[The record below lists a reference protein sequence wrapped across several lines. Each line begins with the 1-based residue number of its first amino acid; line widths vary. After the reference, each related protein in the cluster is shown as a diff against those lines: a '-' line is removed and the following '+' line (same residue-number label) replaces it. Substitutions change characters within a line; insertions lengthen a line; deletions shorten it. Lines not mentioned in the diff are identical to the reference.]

1 VHSIDER
8 LERIERHA
16 DLGAFWRVGVQEPT
30 SDGPLSG
37 RLVGFKDC
45 FAVAGFERDSGV
57 PFLHEHTTAD
67 APSVRRHREAGA
79 TIVGKLSM
87 HQLAWGMMGQTPGR
101 PPVRNPHDPTRIPG
115 GSSSGSAVALA
126 AGLVDLAPG
135 TDTGGSV
142 RMPASACGIVGLKPT
157 FGLVDKAGIHPNTL
171 TLDHCGPMAR
181 TVGECALGLDVLV
194 GREPRALEPARLAGL
209 RVGVLETWFCEE
221 LDPGVERAFR
231 AAVDALGRAG
241 AVLAPADIG
250 WQHDPNVL
258 RDIYNCEPLPCYGDG
273 VAADPAPYEPFI
285 VQDVRDGFA
294 TPLTQYLETLYRLDE
309 ARRRAAADEATWDV
323 LISPTVPIPPPPID
337 SPDLTYSMNRNTKPF
352 NGLGWPALSLP
363 CGVDDLGLP
372 VGLQV
377 AGHRHEDD
385 RVLAVAAAIEG
396 VLQ

>member
-8 LERIERHA
+8 LERIDRHA
-16 DLGAFWRVGVQEPT
+16 DLGAFWRIDVQEPAT
-30 SDGPLSG
+30 DGPLTG
-37 RLVGFKDC
+37 KLVAFKDC
-45 FAVAGFERDSGV
+45 FAVAGYERDSGV
-57 PFLHEHTTAD
+57 PFLHEHCTED

-101 PPVRNPHDPTRIPG
+101 PPVRNPHDPSRIPG

-157 FGLVDKAGIHPNTL
+157 YGLVDKAGIHPNTL
-171 TLDHCGPMAR
+171 ALDHCGPMAR
-181 TVGECALGLDVLV
+181 TVGECALGFDVLL

-209 RVGVLETWFCEE
+209 RVGVLETWFCED
-221 LDPGVERAFR
+221 LDAGVERAFR
-231 AAVDALGRAG
+231 EAVDALGRAG
-241 AVLAPADIG
+241 AVLAPADTG
-250 WQHDPNVL
+250 WQQDPNVL

-273 VAADPAPYEPFI
+273 VMADPTPYEPFI

-294 TPLTQYLETLYRLDE
+294 TPLRQYLETLYRLDE
-309 ARRRAAADEATWDV
+309 ARRRATAGEAAWDV

-337 SPDLTYSMNRNTKPF
+337 GPDLTYSMNRNTKPF

-372 VGLQV
+372 VGLQL
-377 AGHRHEDD
+377 AGHRDEDD
-385 RVLAVAAAIEG
+385 RLLAVAAAIEG

>member
-16 DLGAFWRVGVQEPT
+16 DLGAFWRVGVQEPQG
-30 SDGPLSG
+30 DGPLAG
-37 RLVGFKDC
+37 KLVGFKDC
-45 FAVAGFERDSGV
+45 FAVAGLERDSGV
-57 PFLHEHTTAD
+57 PFLHEHCTED

-101 PPVRNPHDPTRIPG
+101 PPVRNPHDPSRIPG

-157 FGLVDKAGIHPNTL
+157 YGLVDKAGIHPNTL
-171 TLDHCGPMAR
+171 ALDHCGPMAR
-181 TVGECALGLDVLV
+181 TVGECALGFDVLL

-209 RVGVLETWFCEE
+209 RVGVLETWFCED
-221 LDPGVERAFR
+221 LDAGVERAFR
-231 AAVDALGRAG
+231 EAVDALGRAG
-241 AVLAPADIG
+241 AVLAPADTG
-250 WQHDPNVL
+250 WQQDPNVL

-273 VAADPAPYEPFI
+273 VMADPTPYEPFI

-294 TPLTQYLETLYRLDE
+294 TPLRQYLETLYRLDE
-309 ARRRAAADEATWDV
+309 ARRRATAGEAAWDV

-337 SPDLTYSMNRNTKPF
+337 GPDLTYSMNRNTKPF

-372 VGLQV
+372 VGLQL
-377 AGHRHEDD
+377 AGHRDEDD
-385 RVLAVAAAIEG
+385 RLLAVAAAIEG